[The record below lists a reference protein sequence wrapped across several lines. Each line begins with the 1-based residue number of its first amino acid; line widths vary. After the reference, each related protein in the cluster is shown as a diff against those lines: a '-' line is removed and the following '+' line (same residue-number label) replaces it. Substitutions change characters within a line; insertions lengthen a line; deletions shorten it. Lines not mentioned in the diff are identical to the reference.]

1 MNIRSFVLG
10 FKNHLKVSTLKIMA
24 DQDASRGQQPIGVQI
39 VEPLAEST
47 LANTLKPLWKIV
59 STNSECVALNWTA

>member
-1 MNIRSFVLG
+1 MSIRSFVLG
-10 FKNHLKVSTLKIMA
+10 FKNHLMVSIME
-24 DQDASRGQQPIGVQI
+24 DQDASSGGQQPIGVQI

-59 STNSECVALNWTA
+59 STNSECVAVNWIA

>member
-1 MNIRSFVLG
+1 M
-10 FKNHLKVSTLKIMA
+10 VSIME
-24 DQDASRGQQPIGVQI
+24 DQDASSGGQQPIGVQI

-59 STNSECVALNWTA
+59 STNSECVAVNWIA